1 MIKRILTFFILF
13 LFLPFMVPAQLKLAS
28 IFGDNM
34 ILQRNKPILIWGF
47 NSPQTLVKIKF
58 ADQEKEVKTNE
69 LGRWEVI
76 FPARNLGAPL
86 TLIISDQDEVIRVS
100 DILMG
105 EVWLCSG
112 QSNMEWKLRQ
122 SLGGEEEIKIVN
134 NPLIRHIEVPKSLS
148 FTPNMD
154 FESKGWKLANPE
166 NAGNFTA
173 VGYYFAKK
181 IQQDLQVPV
190 GLIHASW
197 GGTHVE
203 TWISHS
209 GLIESSVFKKYAEEM
224 PKNWIQD
231 SIFWEKKTI
240 ALFHGNEHFDI
251 NQIDY
256 KSFYSPVFNA
266 DNWMSKDPTGQW
278 DWKGISSFR
287 GNAFIFRKILV
298 EKSLINQ
305 LSTFKF
311 GKNRSIFSLYV
322 NGKLV
327 QHGFY
332 GDQIQFSIPANTFR
346 EGENSLL
353 IHFGENN
360 RVTWGYMGFDGP
372 KQEFSLDFQTAK
384 IPLMDKEWRIHP
396 DWSAKRRYERW
407 MNNQGTLCFN
417 GMIAPIQ
424 GFPIAGVI
432 WYQGESNTGRA
443 KEYEISFPLMIKDWR
458 AGWKDEFPFIFAQ
471 LSSYGPFN
479 DSNSGSPWAE
489 LREAQL
495 KTLKLPKTGMA
506 VITDIGDPND
516 IHPLNKRDV
525 GIRMALSAE
534 KIAYNQDIVYSGPA
548 FEKMDLV
555 KNKAI
560 LTFKNIGSGL
570 IAKDKYGYLKGFEIA
585 SNDGIF
591 HFAKAS
597 IVANKVE
604 VYHPSGLIPV
614 MVRYGWSDSPI
625 DANLYN
631 KEGLPASPFRTDSLP
646 GKTTFS
652 RFY

>member
-134 NPLIRHIEVPKSLS
+134 NPLIRHIEIPKSLS

-240 ALFHGNEHFDI
+240 AMFHGNEHFDI

-597 IVANKVE
+597 IVADKVE

>member
-47 NSPQTLVKIKF
+47 NSPQSLVKIKF

-76 FPARNLGAPL
+76 FPARNVGAPL

-489 LREAQL
+489 LREAQF

-570 IAKDKYGYLKGFEIA
+570 IAKDKYGYLKGFEVA

-597 IVANKVE
+597 IVADKVE